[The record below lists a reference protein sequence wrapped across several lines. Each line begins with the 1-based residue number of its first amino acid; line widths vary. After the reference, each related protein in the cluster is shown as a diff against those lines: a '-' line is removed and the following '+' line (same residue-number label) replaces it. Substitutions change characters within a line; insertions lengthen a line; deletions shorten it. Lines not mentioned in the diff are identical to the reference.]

1 MARQAGIFLADEA
14 QPESTASSRGKAPIV
29 GSAGDACA
37 IHLSTDRSR
46 PVASPVTDLDER
58 LITALEGRYR
68 IERELGAGGMAT
80 VYLARDLKL
89 DREVALKVLRP
100 DLAAAIGAERFLREI
115 RVTAALQHPH
125 ILAVYDSGQADS
137 YLYYVMPFVDGE
149 SLRERLEREGQLPID
164 QALLI
169 AREVADALDYAHAR
183 DIVHRDIKPE
193 NIMLAGG
200 HAFVTDFGVARAL
213 RAAGGERLTATGIAV
228 GTPWYMSPEQATG
241 EDRIDGRSDIYS
253 LACVLYEMLAGER
266 PLTGPTFEATV
277 ARRLTE
283 TPRTLRAVRETIPVA
298 VDEAVATALA
308 KLPADRFSTAGELAR
323 ALSSPSVSRSAA
335 ARPFSARLGDRHTV
349 TTGQLAAA
357 ALVLTA
363 ALVAAALTWLRQPP
377 PSAVTRFSLALPA
390 TEALAAATGA
400 TVALSPDGTKL
411 VYVGDGPQ
419 LYLRPMDRLDAE
431 PIPGTEGAYNP
442 FFSPDGEWIAFGTAG
457 ALKKVSLGG
466 GPSVTIWETPGVLAG
481 ADWGANDLI
490 LLDSPVGPGL
500 VSVPATGGTART
512 IATPDSLS
520 GSAYSSPSLLPG
532 ADWALTTILTTDRT
546 EAELAVVSLVSGE
559 VTPLGIKGISPRY
572 VTRHI
577 VFARS
582 DGTLIAAPIDV
593 DRRTIS
599 GPEIPIVENVRLKG
613 GATAEFTVSE
623 SGTLV
628 YLPAAGA
635 ARRIVLLDRNGLSR
649 ALSDDRR
656 AFYAPRFSP
665 DGRSIAVTVFEHG
678 NRNIW
683 LYDVESGAKTR
694 FTFEADNLYPIW
706 SPDGARIAYTST
718 RDGEYDLYWSPADGS
733 GAAERFLTT
742 PHEEYP
748 TSWSTDGR
756 WLFFMETNP
765 GSGRDLWA
773 LPLGGDRKP
782 MSIAREPFEERSAVL
797 SPNGRW
803 LAYST
808 DESGQL
814 EVYVRAFPG
823 PGGRWQ
829 VSLDGG
835 AEPLWSP
842 DGRELFYR
850 SGGQIMRAEVDVDP
864 VFAIRGRSLLFDRPF
879 VPNDFH
885 TNFDIHPDGRR
896 FVMIESAQAATEVV
910 VVLNWIEELNRR

>member
-1 MARQAGIFLADEA
+1 
-14 QPESTASSRGKAPIV
+14 
-29 GSAGDACA
+29 
-37 IHLSTDRSR
+37 
-46 PVASPVTDLDER
+46 LDEG
-58 LITALEGRYR
+58 LTTALERRYR

-89 DREVALKVLRP
+89 ERDVALKVLRP

-137 YLYYVMPFVDGE
+137 FLFYVMPFVDGE

-164 QALLI
+164 EALLI

-200 HAFVTDFGVARAL
+200 HAFVTDFGVARAV

-228 GTPWYMSPEQATG
+228 GTPRYMSPEQATA
-241 EDRIDGRSDIYS
+241 ENRIDGRSDIYS
-253 LACVLYEMLAGER
+253 LGCVLYEMLAGEQ
-266 PLTGPTFEATV
+266 PLTGPTFEATL

-283 TPRTLRAVRETIPVA
+283 TPRPLRAVRDTVPLEVE
-298 VDEAVATALA
+298 EAVATALA
-308 KLPADRFSTAGELAR
+308 RLPADRFSTAGTLAR
-323 ALSSPSVSRSAA
+323 ALSSPSVPRSPTATT
-335 ARPFSARLGDRHTV
+335 FSTWLRRRHTV
-349 TTGQLAAA
+349 TTLQLAAG

-363 ALVAAALTWLRQPP
+363 AFLAAALAWPRRS
-377 PSAVTRFSLALPA
+377 PSRAVTRFPLALPA
-390 TEALAAATGA
+390 TEPLAAATGA

-442 FFSPDGEWIAFGTAG
+442 FFSPDGEWVAFGTAG
-457 ALKKVSLGG
+457 ALKKVSLAG
-466 GPSVTIWETPGVLAG
+466 GPPVTIWETPGVLAG
-481 ADWGANDLI
+481 GDWGANDII
-490 LLDSPVGPGL
+490 LLDSPVGSGL
-500 VSVPATGGTART
+500 VSVPASGGKVRS
-512 IATPDSLS
+512 IATPDSSS
-520 GSAYSSPSLLPG
+520 GTAYSSPSLLPG
-532 ADWALTTILTTDRT
+532 GDRALTAFLAIDLT
-546 EAELAVVSLVSGE
+546 EAELAVVPLESGQ
-559 VTPLGIKGISPRY
+559 VTPLGVHGISPKY
-572 VTRHI
+572 VSGH
-577 VFARS
+577 VVYARP

-593 DRRTIS
+593 DQGRIS
-599 GPEIPIVENVRLKG
+599 GPGVPIVENVRLKG
-613 GATAEFTVSE
+613 GATADFTVSE

-635 ARRIVLLDRNGLSR
+635 ARRIVLLDRTGLSR
-649 ALSDDRR
+649 ALSEDRR

-665 DGRSIAVTVFEHG
+665 DGRSVAVTVFEQG

-683 LYDVESGAKTR
+683 LYDVESGAATR
-694 FTFEADNLYPIW
+694 FTFEGDNLYPIW
-706 SPDGARIAYTST
+706 SPDGSRIAYTST
-718 RDGEYDLYWSPADGS
+718 RDGGYDLYWSPADGS
-733 GAAERFLTT
+733 GAAERLLAT
-742 PHEEYP
+742 PHQEYP
-748 TSWSTDGR
+748 SSWSRDGR
-756 WLFFMETNP
+756 WLFFMEANP

-773 LPLGGDRKP
+773 LAVGGDRKP
-782 MSIAREPFEERSAVL
+782 MLIAGEPFEERSAVL

-850 SGGQIMRAEVDVDP
+850 SGGRIMRAEVDTDP
-864 VFAIRGRSLLFDRPF
+864 VFAIRGRSLLFERPF

-885 TNFDIHPDGRR
+885 TNFDIHPDDQR

-910 VVLNWIEELNRR
+910 VVLNWMEELNHR